1 MLTMNDGSNVSWNPV
16 SEIPYR
22 SLQISTAL
30 WGVDYIVISAEQC
43 QNIAPRLQCG
53 VQQLFIISHS
63 LLILY
68 SVRLI
73 TQWNLTVCCP
83 FQARSRQNQWRKNR
97 GLKRHIGQKYWQKR
111 ERKAPYILQ
120 VTHTLMIDPY
130 PSIMFPT

>member
-16 SEIPYR
+16 SEKPYR

-30 WGVDYIVISAEQC
+30 WVSITLLSVLSSVKILLHVYSVVYSSYS
-43 QNIAPRLQCG
+43 L
-53 VQQLFIISHS
+53 S

-120 VTHTLMIDPY
+120 VIHTLMIDPY